1 MSNVKNIGE
10 LFQSIGLADLVKLKT
25 FSMTDMS
32 LWEAKMPMACMK
44 EFKYKEL
51 GDPPT
56 PLMFALSH
64 YVFEIGRDD
73 LIGIIE
79 YIINYTAFDVHTTN
93 IFGDTVLTQIDQYID
108 SVEKHTNQYVA
119 MSFPK
124 DPISPETR
132 TKIIKRGNNKMA
144 TLCHLKQLIVQKY
157 L

>member
-1 MSNVKNIGE
+1 MSNVININE
-10 LFQSIGLADLVKLKT
+10 LFQCIGKADLVQLKT
-25 FSMTDMS
+25 FSMTDRS
-32 LWEAKMPMACMK
+32 LWDAKMSMECMK

-79 YIINYTAFDVHTTN
+79 HLVNYTAFDVN
-93 IFGDTVLTQIDQYID
+93 IKNVFGDTVLTQIDQYID